1 MMVTARPSRTRAL
14 ELCKFD
20 RVPLGPRHPLV
31 SAQCL
36 AGLRPSLLQARG
48 GGRLRHLRRG
58 EGGGKTW
65 RPGRPPRMH
74 HRPRSVALSP
84 KLFGGAPFRALAH
97 SKRYRIPPG
106 SPDNFVIFWGSFSV
120 SNPRSPSG
128 RSRKR
133 CCSAPEAF
141 QEHLQCLR
149 DAVHD
154 LGLGHRDLEIA
165 LAGALVTDALEQ
177 S

>member
-1 MMVTARPSRTRAL
+1 MLDAKAGTPRAPSEARTTWPPSNAR
-14 ELCKFD
+14 
-20 RVPLGPRHPLV
+20 
-31 SAQCL
+31 SAQHRKERSYPRDL
-36 AGLRPSLLQARG
+36 SASPQLLEIPASRFD
-48 GGRLRHLRRG
+48 
-58 EGGGKTW
+58 
-65 RPGRPPRMH
+65 P
-74 HRPRSVALSP
+74 
-84 KLFGGAPFRALAH
+84 
-97 SKRYRIPPG
+97 IPPG

-149 DAVHD
+149 GAVHD